1 MRGIMARYNY
11 AFGYVKSYIFVVLL
25 FTGVATFVAG
35 IASIPGMIATNDF
48 TIAGGGTALGM
59 VVGGLLVLVGVYL
72 LLRSTMKKCP
82 QSANPIALL
91 LWMIIAGVIA
101 AFAAA
106 WWCFQHIIFPLMG
119 MSVGGSSG
127 GGAGGKTVFASGY
140 YREGDNASC
149 TLWTTNLN
157 YAVLKDS
164 QGNEIEVRAH
174 GDSGLVVDD
183 NGNLYRPW

>member
-25 FTGVATFVAG
+25 FTGVVTVGLG
-35 IASIPGMIATNDF
+35 IASIPGMIATDDF
-48 TIAGGGTALGM
+48 TMEGGATALGM

-72 LLRSTMKKCP
+72 LFRSTRKKCP

-91 LWMIIAGVIA
+91 LWMIIAGIIA

-127 GGAGGKTVFASGY
+127 GAGGKTAYASGY

-157 YAVLKDS
+157 YAILKDS

-174 GDSGLVVDD
+174 GDSGLVIDD